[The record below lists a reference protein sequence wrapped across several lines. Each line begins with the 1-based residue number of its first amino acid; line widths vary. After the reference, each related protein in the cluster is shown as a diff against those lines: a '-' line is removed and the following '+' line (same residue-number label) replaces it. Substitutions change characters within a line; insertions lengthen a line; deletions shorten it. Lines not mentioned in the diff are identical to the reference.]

1 MIWRRRWLGA
11 LGAALL
17 LWAAFFPGLGA
28 LAWISLIPLFWA
40 LDGAGLRRGVG
51 LGALFGVA
59 FFLGEFS
66 SLFSLWPFVGPM
78 TVLIW
83 VALSLY
89 GALFLTLVGAAG
101 GTWGNPL
108 LWAGG
113 WALIEAARGAGPLGF
128 TFGSVPGTM
137 VGSPFLPAVAL
148 GGPWLLS
155 LGVAWTAGCL
165 ARGVRER
172 RWLPWA
178 AAGPLVLCACALVP
192 TGTGEEGTVTAVLV
206 QPNIAKA
213 EQLDARRLP
222 ERAETYRGLLEGIAP
237 PADLILL
244 PENALPWLR
253 DEPEHLRPFAE
264 AARRVGAT
272 LVVGTADFQ
281 EGRIYNAI
289 LVVSSRGEIVGTYAK
304 TRLVPFGEYVPWRN
318 FWTGIGL
325 GRLIDPFL
333 PFDQTP
339 GEEVRPVEALGIM
352 VCFES
357 TFPRIS
363 RELVRRGAEVLLVPT
378 NDAWFGQ
385 TRILW
390 EHYALGSLR
399 AAEAGRALVQIA
411 QTGISGGWGPRG
423 EDLGRLPAW
432 TKGSMTLALPLRS
445 GSTPYVRIG
454 DGPVLGLAAAL
465 VLLGARTKRPRRGR
479 GRGGRVPG

>member
-1 MIWRRRWLGA
+1 MIRRGRWLGA
-11 LGAALL
+11 LGAAFL
-17 LWAAFFPGLGA
+17 LWAAFFRGMGG
-28 LAWISLIPLFWA
+28 LAWLSLVPLFWA

-51 LGALFGVA
+51 LGALFGGV
-59 FFLGEFS
+59 FFLCEFS
-66 SLFSLWPFVGPM
+66 SLFSLWPFVGPI

-89 GALFLTLVGAAG
+89 GALFLTLFGAAG
-101 GTWGNPL
+101 GRWGNPL

-128 TFGSVPGTM
+128 TFGSIPGAL

-165 ARGVRER
+165 ARGVCER

-178 AAGPLVLCACALVP
+178 VAGPLVLYACALVP

-206 QPNIAKA
+206 QPNIPKA
-213 EQLDARRLP
+213 EQLDSSRLP
-222 ERAETYRGLLEGIAP
+222 ERVEAYRRLLEAIDP
-237 PADLILL
+237 PVDLILL

-253 DEPEHLRPFAE
+253 DEPERLRPFQE

-281 EGRIYNAI
+281 EGRIYNTI
-289 LVVSSRGEIVGTYAK
+289 LVVSSQGEIVGTYAK
-304 TRLVPFGEYVPWRN
+304 TRLVPFGEYVPWRD

-325 GRLIDPFL
+325 GSLIDPFL

-339 GEEVRPVEALGIM
+339 GEAVRPVGNLGIM

-357 TFPRIS
+357 TFPGIS
-363 RELVRRGAEVLLVPT
+363 RELVRTGAEVLIVPT
-378 NDAWFGQ
+378 NDAWFGRA
-385 TRILW
+385 RILW
-390 EHYALGSLR
+390 EHYALGALR
-399 AAEAGRALVQIA
+399 AAETGRALVQIG

-423 EDLGRLPAW
+423 ENLGRLPPW
-432 TKGSMTLALPLRS
+432 TKGRLTLALPLHS
-445 GSTPYVRIG
+445 GSTLYVRIG

-465 VLLGARTKRPRRGR
+465 LLGALTKRPRPGR
-479 GRGGRVPG
+479 GRGGRTSG